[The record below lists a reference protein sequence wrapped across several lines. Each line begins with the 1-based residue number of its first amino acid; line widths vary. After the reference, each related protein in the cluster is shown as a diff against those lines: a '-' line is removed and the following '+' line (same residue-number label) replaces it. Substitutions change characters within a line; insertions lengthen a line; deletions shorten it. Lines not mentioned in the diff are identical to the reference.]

1 LNRAARDRVNH
12 HCADKPATP
21 RRIDPVAGAG
31 FAQRGTLHA
40 LCAIDALGIGCPF
53 QTDIAITCGRV
64 VSSAE
69 PDDKVVWY
77 DLAYAE
83 AAATSCCPSIGF
95 FCADGHL
102 QQWMAAKNP
111 PRAGTRLTLAEAMEG
126 PGDLRARTCHTVNAA
141 AASLRGQY
149 WKPIAYRS

>member
-64 VSSAE
+64 VSSAK
-69 PDDKVVWY
+69 PDDTVVWY

-83 AAATSCCPSIGF
+83 AAARFRQRSRQVAISEMGSPWHDSCWVREQG
-95 FCADGHL
+95 G
-102 QQWMAAKNP
+102 
-111 PRAGTRLTLAEAMEG
+111 
-126 PGDLRARTCHTVNAA
+126 
-141 AASLRGQY
+141 
-149 WKPIAYRS
+149 